1 MRPSEA
7 DPFRRLK
14 TTEDQKKEVSSMRS
28 SPIASTVLIFAFSVG
43 AALAADLPLR
53 KGPVYVP
60 PPPPPLGRAF
70 TRA

>member
-1 MRPSEA
+1 
-7 DPFRRLK
+7 
-14 TTEDQKKEVSSMRS
+14 MRS
-28 SPIASTVLIFAFSVG
+28 SPIASTVPIFAFSAG